1 MLRPSLDGRESRSTH
16 FFLCET
22 TMPRLTLPHG
32 VTVADIASITK
43 GTILGDPHIAIFGI
57 CSLDEPHATSVA
69 FSKERSPSRLIA
81 IMQRVSVGA
90 LIVSSPLPSFGD
102 FHPPMPIIG
111 VADPLAA
118 IIAIIP
124 RFFKTWEPM
133 TTSFGNQVAI
143 HDTAL
148 IGEGVTVGPFC
159 SIGASCIIEDGVTI
173 HPNVTIYPGVRI
185 ERGAVIHAGAIIRE
199 DCVIGPGAVIQNG
212 AVIGSDGFGYVVIPD
227 KGLVP
232 VPQIGTVTIGAHVDV
247 GANSCIDRGT
257 LGTTRIGDVTKVD
270 NLVQVGHNTT
280 IGSQSIICGQA
291 GIAGS
296 CSIGDRVV
304 LGGGV
309 GVVDHVTIGTGV
321 RVGGGAAVLNN
332 ISTPG
337 DYIGTPAV
345 PTREWFAQLRA
356 MKRLLRRRD
365 SRDDSPDPLPKIRDT
380 SAS

>member
-1 MLRPSLDGRESRSTH
+1 
-16 FFLCET
+16 
-22 TMPRLTLPHG
+22 MPRLTLPHG
-32 VTVADIASITK
+32 VTVADIASMTK

-57 CSLDEPHATSVA
+57 CSLDEPQSTSIA
-69 FSKERSPSRLIA
+69 FSKERSPSRLMA
-81 IMQRVSVGA
+81 IMQRESVGA

-102 FHPPMPIIG
+102 FLPPMPIIG
-111 VADPLAA
+111 VEDPLAA

-124 RFFKTWEPM
+124 RFFQPWEPM

-143 HDTAL
+143 HETAS
-148 IGEGVTVGPFC
+148 IGEGVTVGPFS
-159 SIGASCIIEDGVTI
+159 SIGAACVIEDGVTI

-185 ERGAVIHAGAIIRE
+185 GRGAVIHAGAIIRE
-199 DCVIGPGAVIQNG
+199 DCIIGPGVVIQNG

-232 VPQIGTVTIGAHVDV
+232 VPQIGTVTVGANVDI

-257 LGTTRIGDVTKVD
+257 LGTTRIGNVTKLD

-280 IGSQSIICGQA
+280 IGSQSLVCGQA

-296 CSIGDRVV
+296 CLIGDRVV

-309 GVVDHVTIGTGV
+309 GVVDHITIGSGV
-321 RVGGGAAVLNN
+321 RVGGGAAVMNN

-337 DYIGTPAV
+337 DYVGTPAV
-345 PTREWFAQLRA
+345 PAREWFSQIRA
-356 MKRLLRRRD
+356 MKRLLRRRK
-365 SRDDSPDPLPKIRDT
+365 SQNDT
-380 SAS
+380 SSPCSS